1 MARLRRK
8 PPMKRINAHKYAC
21 YTVLRSIRAAI
32 VVPIINMSV
41 LQLAMPNLTL
51 EELIQYF
58 ACVRKIYVYG
68 ELCINNLH
76 TSIVVCITY

>member
-1 MARLRRK
+1 M
-8 PPMKRINAHKYAC
+8 RISTLAILY
-21 YTVLRSIRAAI
+21 YVVFVLLLSYP
-32 VVPIINMSV
+32 VVPIINMSA

-76 TSIVVCITY
+76 TSIVVCIYWSQN